1 MRFTESEL
9 RQITEETWH
18 RGNIKGM
25 LSGSNILSAPSI
37 VEGAGFAA
45 PNAFQDRLSRNF
57 PSCANH
63 SSFPR
68 RDRFIQEKAGSLEVE
83 QWSEAR
89 VLQKS

>member
-37 VEGAGFAA
+37 IEGAGFELRFPRHMLLSEACFVFESK
-45 PNAFQDRLSRNF
+45 PLLVHILCEDRLAAR
-57 PSCANH
+57 PQDA
-63 SSFPR
+63 
-68 RDRFIQEKAGSLEVE
+68 DRGKNLP
-83 QWSEAR
+83 
-89 VLQKS
+89 